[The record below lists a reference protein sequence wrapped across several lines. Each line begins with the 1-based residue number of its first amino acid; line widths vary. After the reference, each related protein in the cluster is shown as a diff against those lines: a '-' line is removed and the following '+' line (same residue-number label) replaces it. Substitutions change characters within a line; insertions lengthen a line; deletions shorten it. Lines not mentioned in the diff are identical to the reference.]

1 MDLRRLRHFQAI
13 VAAGS
18 FKAGAELANIS
29 APALTKSIQLLEAE
43 LDTVLFWRRRGRPVL
58 TEAGEMLASRC
69 QHIFQEIQD
78 IKTHIGKLERQE
90 AGTVRLGCGP
100 HVAQT
105 LLGPALI
112 KLSQAHPGIRVIVTT
127 GNSPQLLPLL
137 KRAELD
143 LITADLGSAESNPNY
158 LTEKFMPDPFIWIAN
173 VQHPLSRKKNITLKE
188 LTGFPLALPRP
199 PEHMVLSLQ
208 ARYGTEIA
216 RAIRSPIVQSD
227 DYALLLELVRYT
239 HYLVAIP
246 DSQFKKTPARDSIC
260 QLTVKNFHL
269 NTHAGII
276 RRRAYSSTSAQAALI
291 SAFHTVDRQP

>member
-1 MDLRRLRHFQAI
+1 MDLRKLRHFEAI
-13 VAAGS
+13 VTAGS
-18 FKAGAELANIS
+18 FKEGAELVNVS

-43 LDTVLFWRRRGRPVL
+43 LGTDLFKRRRGRPVL

-69 QHIFQEIQD
+69 QRIFQEIQD
-78 IKTHIGKLERQE
+78 IKAHIGKLERQE
-90 AGTVRLGCGP
+90 TGIVRLGCGP

-112 KLSQAHPGIRVIVTT
+112 KLSLTYPGIRVIITT
-127 GNSPQLLPLL
+127 GNSLQLLPLL

-143 LITADLGSAESNPNY
+143 LITADLGSAESNPDY

-173 VQHPLSRKKNITLKE
+173 ERHPLTRKKSTSLRE
-188 LTGFPLALPRP
+188 LVGFPLALPRP

-208 ARYGTEIA
+208 ARYGTQIA
-216 RAIRSPIVQSD
+216 KAIRSPAVQSD
-227 DYALLLELVRYT
+227 DYTLLLELVRAT

-246 DSQFKKTPARDSIC
+246 SSQFKKSPARDSIC
-260 QLTVKNFHL
+260 QLAVKNFHL

-276 RRRAYSSTSAQAALI
+276 RRRAYPLTKAQTALI
-291 SAFHTVDRQP
+291 SAFHAADQQL